1 MLMKCTRFWLAN
13 VKIGGKVRRVNFIT
27 MSKVTEKDQTLS
39 EDMGPHDE
47 SAAEMELPATDAE
60 SAIALL
66 QSWCSEDAQEQRE
79 TWEFLKTALDQ
90 DRLSDRKL
98 FS

>member
-1 MLMKCTRFWLAN
+1 
-13 VKIGGKVRRVNFIT
+13 
-27 MSKVTEKDQTLS
+27 MSKVTEKDEALAEETEQQ
-39 EDMGPHDE
+39 DE
-47 SAAEMELPATDAE
+47 SAAEMELPATDAA

-66 QSWCSEDAQEQRE
+66 QSWCDEDAQEQRE

-98 FS
+98 FP